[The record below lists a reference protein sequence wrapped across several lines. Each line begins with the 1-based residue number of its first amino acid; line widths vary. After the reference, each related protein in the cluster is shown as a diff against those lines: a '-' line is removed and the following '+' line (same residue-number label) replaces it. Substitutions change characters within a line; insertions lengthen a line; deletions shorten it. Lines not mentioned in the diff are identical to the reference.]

1 MTLEQVQWGNAQGDG
16 GLDTTTCQHGDVECF
31 VMRKYACD
39 KYLNGNGDEHLAMVD
54 CFDEVMMT
62 AFPAVSVSPSSSA
75 CSLLRGKHT
84 FPG

>member
-1 MTLEQVQWGNAQGDG
+1 
-16 GLDTTTCQHGDVECF
+16 
-31 VMRKYACD
+31 MRKYACD

-62 AFPAVSVSPSSSA
+62 AFPAVSVFPSSSA

-84 FPG
+84 FPD